1 MAWPM
6 PNSSKPVTRK
16 CCRCACVYD
25 IRLGGTDTHCPECLM
40 KGMP

>member
-1 MAWPM
+1 MSEKA
-6 PNSSKPVTRK
+6 KPGHIRK
-16 CCRCACVYD
+16 CYRCACVYD